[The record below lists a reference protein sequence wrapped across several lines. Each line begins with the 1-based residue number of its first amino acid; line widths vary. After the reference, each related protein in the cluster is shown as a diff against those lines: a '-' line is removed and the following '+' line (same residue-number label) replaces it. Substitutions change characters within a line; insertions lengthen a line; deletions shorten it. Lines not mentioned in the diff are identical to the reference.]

1 MSWPQTHRTNNYI
14 SIDTVV
20 IAVLS
25 TIIIPFGANLRNRT
39 SMCAYAP
46 PGTGRRRLPT
56 GGGKPPPNRLTT
68 GAAIGAP
75 VPRPGTRSGVGA
87 LGAQIKV
94 ADRPVTQQG
103 LGGARIGTAMARGP
117 MRQVQDK
124 TYYLGVLRSKIQELT
139 SENQKLSKEIE
150 LYNQENSTYL
160 TYEKRAETLAAE
172 IKELQKEMADYN
184 TLMDKLNTDTDVAA
198 IMADF
203 TALQMQNNLEAK
215 NIDVL
220 FAERHDKEAQAQTLQ
235 AEIEKQKQAA
245 ENTISSMSPAALE
258 RYQELKVENAKI
270 KKELE
275 EQQAAL
281 NSVNAKVDSLQEEM
295 SSSEMKQTA
304 YRLHQQLAEV
314 LEKRDEWREKD
325 KETPQEERERLLR
338 QVKADNQ
345 EIANLQKKT
354 TELQDQLSA
363 VGERIRQ
370 ADADLEESK
379 GEKTQKEQKL
389 EQERALNLESN
400 IVAILAHISQS
411 MKQSQH
417 LPSVDQFET
426 MQADLDFKKK
436 EMEKSEA
443 TTQVLETENIKL
455 QMEVVKVQ
463 ELDGKITKELSSLKE
478 SIATMTHEIEV
489 FSDLAHLQEVE
500 ENKRKEL
507 AVESEKL
514 SLQREASKQR
524 TEALAQEYESA
535 KVQLEENDTF
545 SQLRNLEKKC
555 EHHELNNFAMKDF
568 IAARQSE
575 GNYKLIAQDVLSMM
589 TEYNTVLC
597 QQSVAR
603 SA

>member
-1 MSWPQTHRTNNYI
+1 M
-14 SIDTVV
+14 
-20 IAVLS
+20 
-25 TIIIPFGANLRNRT
+25 
-39 SMCAYAP
+39 
-46 PGTGRRRLPT
+46 
-56 GGGKPPPNRLTT
+56 
-68 GAAIGAP
+68 
-75 VPRPGTRSGVGA
+75 
-87 LGAQIKV
+87 
-94 ADRPVTQQG
+94 
-103 LGGARIGTAMARGP
+103 
-117 MRQVQDK
+117 
-124 TYYLGVLRSKIQELT
+124 QELT

-150 LYNQENSTYL
+150 LYNQENSAYL
-160 TYEKRAETLAAE
+160 TYEKKAETLAAE

-184 TLMDKLNTDTDVAA
+184 TLMDKLNTDTDVAS

-203 TALQMQNNLEAK
+203 TAIQMQNNLEAK
-215 NIDVL
+215 NIDAL
-220 FAERHDKEAQAQTLQ
+220 FAERHDKEAQAQKLQ

-245 ENTISSMSPAALE
+245 ENTIRTMSPATLE
-258 RYQELKVENAKI
+258 KYQELKAENVTV

-281 NSVNAKVDSLQEEM
+281 NSVNAKVEALQEEM

-304 YRLHQQLAEV
+304 YRLHQQLAGV

-354 TELQDQLSA
+354 VELQDQLSV

-379 GEKTQKEQKL
+379 GEKTQKYKDLKKRESDINEFLSTFEESKKR

-417 LPSVDQFET
+417 LPTVDQFET

-443 TTQVLETENIKL
+443 TTQALESDNVKL
-455 QMEVVKVQ
+455 QMEVIKVQ
-463 ELDGKITKELSSLKE
+463 ELDGKITKELSTLKE
-478 SIATMTHEIEV
+478 SIATMAHEIEV
-489 FSDLAHLQEVE
+489 FSDLARLQEVE
-500 ENKRKEL
+500 ETKRKEL
-507 AVESEKL
+507 AVEREKL

-524 TEALAQEYESA
+524 TEALAQEYDTA
-535 KVQLEENDTF
+535 KAQLEENDTF

-589 TEYNTVLC
+589 KEYNTILC

>member
-1 MSWPQTHRTNNYI
+1 M
-14 SIDTVV
+14 
-20 IAVLS
+20 
-25 TIIIPFGANLRNRT
+25 
-39 SMCAYAP
+39 
-46 PGTGRRRLPT
+46 PT
-56 GGGKPPPNRLTT
+56 GGGKPPPNRLAT

-258 RYQELKVENAKI
+258 RYQELKAENVKI

-354 TELQDQLSA
+354 AELQDQLSA

-379 GEKTQKEQKL
+379 GEKTQKYKDLRKRESDINEFLGTFEESKKL

-443 TTQVLETENIKL
+443 TTQALETENIKL

-589 TEYNTVLC
+589 AEYNTVLC